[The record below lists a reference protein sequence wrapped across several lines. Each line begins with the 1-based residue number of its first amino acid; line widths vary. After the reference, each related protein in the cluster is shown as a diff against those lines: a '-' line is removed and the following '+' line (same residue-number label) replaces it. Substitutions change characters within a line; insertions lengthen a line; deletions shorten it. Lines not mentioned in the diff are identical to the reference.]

1 MSNELLE
8 ICRRLECDSIID
20 PKGIWFVTKAEKV
33 DGGWELRIKRQEET
47 EETNDNN

>member
-20 PKGIWFVTKAEKV
+20 PKGIWLVTKAEKV

-47 EETNDNN
+47 EGTNDNN